1 MKLFIVNVNAFFEDE
16 KFINYGFSGKRSK
29 ANIVLSTNCIINS
42 NLMWTSI
49 QIHSAI
55 QNGKRISWNQS
66 RFERCAVQAMRMS
79 QLDFAAFW
87 HLRRRFRNAFYW
99 FFARAFKVNKTNH
112 LTFHVNSEQKL
123 NWIWAVIS
131 IQLLNVEFI

>member
-99 FFARAFKVNKTNH
+99 FFARAFQSQQNKSFDISRKQWT
-112 LTFHVNSEQKL
+112 EIKL
-123 NWIWAVIS
+123 NLSCDFNTIA
-131 IQLLNVEFI
+131 